1 MPQNQTKLYPGDVIT
16 VSGKKVNFIVVEYRN
31 KGAQSDDGPSIEFDC
46 LEFGAAL
53 CENYGIRS
61 LKVTNPK
68 IDTFHITEQGMTGRG
83 RGLLFSDV
91 KIVGKSK
98 VERTTA
104 TQVTVK
110 DWSAY

>member
-1 MPQNQTKLYPGDVIT
+1 MPQNQARLYPGDVIT
-16 VSGKKVNFIVVEYRN
+16 VSGKKVNFIVVDYRN

-53 CENYGIRS
+53 SANYGIRS

-83 RGLLFSDV
+83 RG
-91 KIVGKSK
+91 VGCGGLREGVLVRRIGRRRSPKRK
-98 VERTTA
+98 ARG
-104 TQVTVK
+104 
-110 DWSAY
+110 